1 MRSLRSNRRKSL
13 MAIDFGLGCFH
24 FVPVQFADANRGPR
38 NRFEYQ
44 EEVTA
49 GLGQLVSV
57 TNLNVD
63 ITGIHPAFRTY
74 GDLLET
80 DDSFDMDLN
89 RGPSEGSRISFDVVI
104 PKRIHREL
112 TYQPLTYRGQ
122 TLELFPGRLSSE
134 SFRVESRVYAHGPV
148 TYIGV
153 VETSKLPLRP
163 L

>member
-1 MRSLRSNRRKSL
+1 

-134 SFRVESRVYAHGPV
+134 SCRVESRVYAHGPV